1 MEQLEQFRIISRC
14 SRCGEFIRDGDA
26 AYLLTDRFYCPGCV
40 EQAFIIARPRQFY
53 PAHRY
58 SRRGNTITDFPAG
71 IPRHSAENTLKQE

>member
-1 MEQLEQFRIISRC
+1 
-14 SRCGEFIRDGDA
+14 
-26 AYLLTDRFYCPGCV
+26 V